1 MFRDMTTKINSIAT
15 FVSLLLLPCALFLI
29 SCENNTPFDTQS
41 PDDDPL
47 ILKPYNESGTGSFTY
62 NLANP
67 DTPLLDSVTVT
78 PSDYTIVN
86 WYLDGER
93 VFTGFKIEMT
103 FPAGVYALTIEAVT
117 SAGKSTSRTGTVTV
131 NPYDVDPYSAVPTG
145 GRHVVPGVEMTLEG
159 QHLDKVAELELTS
172 DIYARTV
179 VHSFAPNTKTAEQLT
194 YTLPETA
201 DGRYFLRLKD
211 AEGNLYG
218 SGALEVHNGAVVLDG
233 YQEFVP
239 GSEWVL
245 TGLNLQD
252 VASVKLDE
260 TTITDLVV
268 TTTSVTFTAPEAE
281 EGEHTLSV
289 ANADGSAV
297 LFVTS
302 AGVVD
307 HVSTLVSAETTLWT
321 GPVALAWDAA
331 LVKVTAEEMAQV
343 PLGATIFVY
352 FEKLPDGD
360 EHYYEGETYKQYY
373 ALRITTPWWDGWDLV
388 AQMDMNE
395 VPSPFSFTYDDR
407 CKGNVETC
415 GAMSLVGWGLN
426 INKITFKP

>member
-1 MFRDMTTKINSIAT
+1 MTTKINSIAA
-15 FVSLLLLPCALFLI
+15 FVSLLLIPCSLFL
-29 SCENNTPFDTQS
+29 SGCEKQEPYDTQS

-62 NLANP
+62 TLANP

-78 PSDYTIVN
+78 PSAYTIVN

-131 NPYDVDPYSAVPTG
+131 RPYDVDPYSAAPAG

-159 QHLDKVAELELTS
+159 QHLDKVTELELTS

-179 VHSFAPNTKTAEQLT
+179 VHSFAPNAKTETQLT

-211 AEGNLYG
+211 AEGKLYG

-239 GSEWVL
+239 GNEWTI
-245 TGLNLQD
+245 TGVNLQN
-252 VASVKLDE
+252 VASVTVDGNV
-260 TTITDLVV
+260 ITDLTV
-268 TTTSVTFTAPEAE
+268 TATSVTFTAPEAE
-281 EGEHTLSV
+281 VGEHTLSM

-297 LFVTS
+297 LFVTN
-302 AGVVD
+302 AGTVAQVTTI
-307 HVSTLVSAETTLWT
+307 VSEEITLWT
-321 GPVALAWDAA
+321 GPEYLLWNENRVRIESSD
-331 LVKVTAEEMAQV
+331 MAQV
-343 PLGATIFVY
+343 SAGSTIII
-352 FEKLPDGD
+352 
-360 EHYYEGETYKQYY
+360 YYEYLPSGHEGYYEDDKYNEYHKMKVMTAWWTDLFPEFDVTDETPNPYSFIYTATMKE
-373 ALRITTPWWDGWDLV
+373 LV
-388 AQMDMNE
+388 EGQN
-395 VPSPFSFTYDDR
+395 
-407 CKGNVETC
+407 
-415 GAMSLVGWGLN
+415 AMSITGWGLN